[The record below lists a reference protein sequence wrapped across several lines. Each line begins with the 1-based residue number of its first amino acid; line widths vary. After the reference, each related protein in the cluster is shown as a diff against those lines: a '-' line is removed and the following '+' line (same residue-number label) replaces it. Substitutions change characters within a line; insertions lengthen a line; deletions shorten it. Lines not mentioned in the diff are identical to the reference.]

1 MVDKAEIIRLTV
13 EACKEYD
20 SRQRIKN
27 IKSRHDKR
35 LRNTRLLLKHY
46 NYFRNHAE
54 ESIYKS
60 NQLNAVEVLDEID
73 DCRSD
78 VYIQSIKKSA
88 AKTAIII
95 SHINA
100 MLEIYQAFCDKTGP
114 SEQRKFRVLKSF
126 YFDQIKRFDV
136 MEMEHISE
144 STYFRDIDDAV
155 NTLSALI
162 FGIDAVHEMT
172 E

>member
-1 MVDKAEIIRLTV
+1 MDKAEIIRLTV

-20 SRQRIKN
+20 QKQRIKN

-46 NYFRNHAE
+46 NYFRNQIDEA
-54 ESIYKS
+54 IYKS
-60 NQLNAVEVLDEID
+60 SQLNAVDVRDEID

-88 AKTAIII
+88 AKTAIVIH
-95 SHINA
+95 HINN
-100 MLEIYQAFCDKTGP
+100 MLEIYQSYCDKTGT

-126 YFDQIKRFDV
+126 YFDQTKRFDV
-136 MEMEHISE
+136 MQIEHISE
-144 STYFRDIDDAV
+144 STYFRDVDDAV

>member
-13 EACKEYD
+13 EACKDYEQK
-20 SRQRIKN
+20 QRLKN

-46 NYFRNHAE
+46 SYFRNHADE
-54 ESIYKS
+54 AIYKS
-60 NQLNAVEVLDEID
+60 SQLNAVDILDEID

-88 AKTAIII
+88 TKTAIVI
-95 SHINA
+95 SHINN
-100 MLEIYQAFCDKTGP
+100 MLEIYESFALKKGD
-114 SEQRKFRVLKSF
+114 SELRKLRVLRAF
-126 YFDQIKRFDV
+126 YFEQMRMSDIAINENVVER
-136 MEMEHISE
+136 
-144 STYFRDIDDAV
+144 TCTRDLCDAV

-162 FGIDAVHEMT
+162 FGIDSVHEMI